1 MSAAETSALAAP
13 ERVAEALLRAL
24 SLETL
29 AAAYAAWA
37 ELTAEHASARLRFS
51 EARRRL
57 EEEGQFLLNSLKAA
71 GEEGV
76 IAPEA
81 PASAGADAL
90 AQPDPE
96 ADALARYVQ
105 TAEAELRAKTEA
117 LDAERSAMEA
127 SFAKALSD
135 LKAELQARVARCV
148 GKVRPRLHLFVRNLG
163 PGRRILH
170 LDRLDDDAA
179 VILTY
184 LLAGVLPTRHGFL
197 RDDSTEDVSLPPAPL
212 YPEEGVAADAV
223 RPSAP
228 SLAARFDAAS
238 GFVPIKGFLP
248 LRLPRPEGF
257 AFYRLL
263 MRGPVLEVERV
274 DGEGFSPL
282 LAQDEA
288 ERLAG
293 HLVRLKLAGKV
304 ELEIEAG

>member
-13 ERVAEALLRAL
+13 ERMADALQRAR

-37 ELTAEHASARLRFS
+37 ELTAERASARLRFA
-51 EARRRL
+51 EARKRL

-71 GEEGV
+71 GEEGA
-76 IAPEA
+76 IAPEV
-81 PASAGADAL
+81 PAAAGTDAL
-90 AQPDPE
+90 SRPDPE

-105 TAEAELRAKTEA
+105 TAEAELRAKTDA
-117 LDAERSAMEA
+117 LDAERAAMEA
-127 SFAKALSD
+127 SFAQALSD

-148 GKVRPRLHLFVRNLG
+148 GKVRPRLRLFVRNLG

-212 YPEEGVAADAV
+212 YPEEGIAGEAV
-223 RPSAP
+223 RPKAP
-228 SLAARFDAAS
+228 ALAARFETPAD
-238 GFVPIKGFLP
+238 FVPIKGFLP
-248 LRLPRPEGF
+248 LKVPRPGGF

-274 DGEGFSPL
+274 DGEGFSPI